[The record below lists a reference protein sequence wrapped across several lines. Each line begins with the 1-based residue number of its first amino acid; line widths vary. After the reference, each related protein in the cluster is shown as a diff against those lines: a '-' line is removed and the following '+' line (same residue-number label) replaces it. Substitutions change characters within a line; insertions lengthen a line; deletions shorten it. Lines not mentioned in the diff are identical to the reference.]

1 MQRTAPVEVYVP
13 ALRSSCP
20 PNSPIPQLRY
30 CPSRSIAGALRQ
42 RWAQLPAHT
51 MSTTTTTTPDLKSRL
66 AALKAAQPH
75 TYLRN
80 AAAEL
85 GVSEVELLATRL
97 GEGVTRLHDDPKA
110 ILADVP
116 TLGRVMALTRN
127 NDVVHERKGT
137 YANPTLEGHVG
148 LFVGADIDLRI
159 FWSHWASA
167 FAVEE
172 EGRDGLRRSLQF
184 FSPTGVA
191 VHKIYLGEASDQAAY
206 QALVAKHSA
215 ADQTPPK
222 VTLTAAAPRP
232 EMPDAAVD
240 VAGLRAGWL
249 ALQDT
254 HDFYLLL
261 RDFRVSRTQALR
273 LAPEGGYAVP
283 VAPAALRATLNAVAA
298 QQVPIMIFVGNPGM
312 IQIHSGPITNVVD
325 ARGWL
330 NVLDPELNVH
340 IREEAIATAWVVRKP
355 TADGMV
361 TALECYDAAGEQIIQ
376 LFGAR
381 KPGIPE
387 LEAWRAVVATV
398 EAEQRP

>member
-1 MQRTAPVEVYVP
+1 
-13 ALRSSCP
+13 
-20 PNSPIPQLRY
+20 
-30 CPSRSIAGALRQ
+30 
-42 RWAQLPAHT
+42 
-51 MSTTTTTTPDLKSRL
+51 MSTTTTPDLKSRL

-137 YANPTLEGHVG
+137 YANPTLDGHVG

-191 VHKIYLGEASDQAAY
+191 VHKIYLGEDSDKAAY
-206 QALVAKHSA
+206 QALGGQAHGSGPDPA
-215 ADQTPPK
+215 EGHAHRPGTTPRNARCRCGCGRPARG
-222 VTLTAAAPRP
+222 LAGLAGHARLLPAAA
-232 EMPDAAVD
+232 
-240 VAGLRAGWL
+240 
-249 ALQDT
+249 
-254 HDFYLLL
+254 
-261 RDFRVSRTQALR
+261 R
-273 LAPEGGYAVP
+273 LP
-283 VAPAALRATLNAVAA
+283 
-298 QQVPIMIFVGNPGM
+298 
-312 IQIHSGPITNVVD
+312 
-325 ARGWL
+325 
-330 NVLDPELNVH
+330 
-340 IREEAIATAWVVRKP
+340 RKP
-355 TADGMV
+355 HTGP
-361 TALECYDAAGEQIIQ
+361 ALG
-376 LFGAR
+376 
-381 KPGIPE
+381 P
-387 LEAWRAVVATV
+387 
-398 EAEQRP
+398 